1 MKILSIGKPKEL
13 LFSLPPETQKQLT
26 EAAEEST
33 KQLKDKGKILAQY
46 YSPTSQYVFVI
57 LDYDNTEDWMKD
69 LMSNQIMT
77 YYDQEIYPIVD
88 LEDALKIV
96 GTT

>member
-57 LDYDNTEDWMKD
+57 LDYNDAEEWMKD
-69 LMSNQIMT
+69 LSSNPAMT
-77 YYDQEIYPIVD
+77 YYDQDVYPIVD
-88 LEDALKIV
+88 LLDALKAAGI
-96 GTT
+96 T